1 MFFLDS
7 VAALSLAL
15 LLLRVND
22 TQRVFFFIAIFLQGL
37 LGNVGKLNKWNI
49 IRIFVFGGSG

>member
-1 MFFLDS
+1 MIMFFLDS

-37 LGNVGKLNKWNI
+37 LGNVGKLNK
-49 IRIFVFGGSG
+49 